1 MSERVHLVIDGVD
14 KARYQELAAREG
26 KSLSVWLREA
36 AEQRY
41 RAAQGTRALT
51 TPADLDAFF
60 AECDARETGTEPD
73 WSVHKKVI
81 EESMS
86 HGLPATAGPARKR
99 RRR

>member
-1 MSERVHLVIDGVD
+1 MSERVHLVIDGAD
-14 KARYQELAAREG
+14 KARYQEVAAREG

-41 RAAQGTRALT
+41 LAAQGTRALA
-51 TPADLDAFF
+51 TPAHLDAFF

-86 HGLPATAGPARKR
+86 HGLPAARPARKGGR
-99 RRR
+99 R